1 MLEELPIFWGK
12 NKYFSLQDT
21 QIIKE
26 LKVKNNQKILE
37 ENIEKGLQL
46 WEREDLF
53 MIKKIDHN
61 VNDLYI

>member
-26 LKVKNNQKILE
+26 LKVKNN
-37 ENIEKGLQL
+37 
-46 WEREDLF
+46 
-53 MIKKIDHN
+53 
-61 VNDLYI
+61 